1 MKSLKFYSYKLNSS
15 LLKEALRS
23 YSASIEDRKKG
34 TFLIKKNPELKQ
46 ELIDLAFSKKQDREK
61 IVAYWVFER
70 FVLIDEIIEIK
81 LYIDPFLNA
90 FGNQK
95 HESKPRPFA
104 KILYCYC
111 ENEKNRAQ
119 LSTTQNDIIVA
130 CCFDTLIE
138 AKKVAPKVFTL
149 KNTNLF
155 QRS

>member
-1 MKSLKFYSYKLNSS
+1 M
-15 LLKEALRS
+15 
-23 YSASIEDRKKG
+23 D
-34 TFLIKKNPELKQ
+34 PELKQ
-46 ELIDLAFSKKQDREK
+46 ELIDLTFSKKQDREN
-61 IVAYWVFER
+61 IVACWVFER
-70 FVLIDEIIEIK
+70 LVLIDEIIEIK
-81 LYIDPFLNA
+81 LYVNPFLNE

-95 HESKPRPFA
+95 HESKRRPFA

-149 KNTNLF
+149 KTLIYFKDHNGWIIEELKSFIKRELPKNSPAFKATLRQILPF
-155 QRS
+155 